1 MKGLGQAE
9 KTIAEFSQTGIPHF
23 KAKHQLY
30 SLKANGR
37 LIIVFFMVPLPS
49 SIEPFRVSTYVMHY
63 SPYIGCKIY
72 QDSIILNLIVKLLS
86 LVK

>member
-1 MKGLGQAE
+1 MKGLGKAE

-37 LIIVFFMVPLPS
+37 LIIVFLWFLCLA
-49 SIEPFRVSTYVMHY
+49 R
-63 SPYIGCKIY
+63 
-72 QDSIILNLIVKLLS
+72 LS
-86 LVK
+86 LLGSLHT